1 MKKNDTSGFSSVEL
15 MPDGQHRFVMAR
27 ADKSFLLG
35 EAGWF
40 GSERLPNR
48 LPHEVEAPDGWDGW
62 RRQRLKPELVR
73 FLFPAAWSVFLLSAG
88 LIPIY
93 LHAIGHGIGM
103 DLQLSLGL
111 FFGSF
116 LLLWLGAFRISL
128 NQTEGS
134 PGKMLM
140 WNLIRIETVLL
151 CVLIWVVYNQPVGH
165 LPIMAMLISIPL
177 WLSYVVRIATLLAW
191 PPGRWLI
198 PIAHVDVGLSTI
210 DSGWVSESKRWARRP
225 LARRHIPSGDVGET
239 SFELVLFG
247 VREGN
252 QDFIAIHFVH
262 PSGSILDPFVGPSIG
277 HNMLFSRLGRTFADV
292 PSVGSIRQQIGD
304 PPVSPVVAEWPPNLV
319 PISEEE

>member
-1 MKKNDTSGFSSVEL
+1 MTLRTPRSVEL
-15 MPDGQHRFVMAR
+15 MLDGQHRISMAG

-40 GSERLPNR
+40 GSKRLPNR
-48 LPHEVEAPDGWDGW
+48 LPHEVEAPEAWDGW

-88 LIPIY
+88 IIPIF
-93 LHAIGHGIGM
+93 LDAIGHGIGV

-111 FFGSF
+111 FFGAF
-116 LLLWLGAFRISL
+116 LLLWLGASRIAL
-128 NQTEGS
+128 TQTEGS

-151 CVLIWVVYNQPVGH
+151 CVLIWVVYNQPIGY
-165 LPIMAMLISIPL
+165 LPILVVLISIPL

-191 PPGRWLI
+191 PPGRWLL
-198 PIAHVDVGLSTI
+198 PVAHVDVGLATI
-210 DSGWVSESKRWARRP
+210 GPEWVSESKRWARRP
-225 LARRHIPSGDVGET
+225 LARRQIPSGDVGET
-239 SFELVLFG
+239 RFELVLFG

-277 HNMLFSRLGRTFADV
+277 HNMLFSRVGRTFADV
-292 PSVGSIRQQIGD
+292 PSIVSIREQIGD

-319 PISEEE
+319 PLSDQEE